1 MKHRLEPMSA
11 GSLPATERPAPP
23 PTTLAM
29 PNLVAIG
36 GSFPAREGGTPACLT
51 MGMVHAFAGGVPVYG
66 APMAEG
72 QYLPE
77 NGNEA
82 LYSIFFTTFGAEGQQ
97 NFGIPGLRGRTIVGG
112 IQAHQPTATT
122 LPMTWLIAQAP
133 PVGVDAPLI
142 GSLVPFGGI
151 FIPDG
156 WLPCDGRM
164 LAVSANVALYEAIG
178 NAFGGANNLAFALPG
193 LDDLA
198 VYGAGPGGAV
208 GSAVAGPPAGIC
220 VNYLINVTA
229 PVPPSGGNG
238 GFPTNQYWLG
248 QVIAYAGSAVSPGWA
263 MADGSLLNIADYP
276 QLFELLGHLYGGNGT
291 TNFGLPDLRGKMLVG
306 V

>member
-1 MKHRLEPMSA
+1 MKPVHEPIPSEAM
-11 GSLPATERPAPP
+11 PAVERPAPP

-29 PNLVAIG
+29 PQLVATG
-36 GSFPAREGGTPACLT
+36 GAFPAREGGTPACLT
-51 MGMVHAFAGGVPVYG
+51 MGMVHAFAGAVPVYG

-72 QYLPE
+72 QMLPE

-82 LYSIFFTTFGAEGQQ
+82 LYSIFFTTFGFEGQQ
-97 NFGIPGLRGRTIVGG
+97 NFGIPGLRGRAIVGG
-112 IQAHQPTATT
+112 IQANQPTQTT
-122 LPMTWLIAQAP
+122 LPMTWLIAAAP
-133 PVGVDAPLI
+133 PPGADGPLI
-142 GSLVPFGGI
+142 GSLAPFGGI

-164 LAVSANVALYEAIG
+164 LAVNGNVALYEAIG

-193 LDDLA
+193 LNDLA
-198 VYGAGPGGAV
+198 VYGAGPGGVV
-208 GSAVAGPPAGIC
+208 GSAVVGPPAGLCLNYI
-220 VNYLINVTA
+220 VNIGG

-248 QVIAYAGSAVSPGWA
+248 QVIAYAGSAVPPGWA
-263 MADGSLLNIADYP
+263 LADGSLLNIADYP
-276 QLFELLGHLYGGNGT
+276 DLFDLLGHLYGGNGT